1 MTYRT
6 RRVNQ
11 LWTIDQWEQYWVVA
25 GWVEDLDFDLQHV
38 QMHQVE
44 VRVYGCKLVAVLEA
58 EAKVLG
64 IHTAAVEGRAR
75 QIDHIHHVE
84 VEELVKQLEQS
95 SEFAMEELEKR
106 IYRTPV
112 LVVRAMLI
120 GHRTAAG
127 VEQRMAVV
135 GGIHLVKA
143 HILAAVVEV
152 VVEPGKTDASG
163 KKVEVAV
170 VGIAGTATAAE
181 VEAARCIAEEEELVD
196 RIDPVADLHIQM

>member
-1 MTYRT
+1 
-6 RRVNQ
+6 
-11 LWTIDQWEQYWVVA
+11 LWTIDLWEQYWVVA
-25 GWVEDLDFDLQHV
+25 GWVEDLDFDQRHV
-38 QMHQVE
+38 QKHQVE
-44 VRVYGCKLVAVLEA
+44 ERVYGCKLVAVLEA

-64 IHTAAVEGRAR
+64 NRTAAVVGRVR

-84 VEELVKQLEQS
+84 VEERVKQLEQS
-95 SEFAMEELEKR
+95 SAFAMQELEKR

-120 GHRTAAG
+120 VHKIAAG

-135 GGIHLVKA
+135 GGIHPAKA

-152 VVEPGKTDASG
+152 VADSGTRDASG

-170 VGIAGTATAAE
+170 VGIADIAAAAE
-181 VEAARCIAEEEELVD
+181 VGAVR
-196 RIDPVADLHIQM
+196 